1 MTNSLNENDCRIVNS
16 RGILKSCDIHSGTP
30 VSSIKVFIDY
40 HWEGLRPGSTVYV
53 CTSAIGQLAHH
64 LERIP
69 CPIVLVSGDADEDA
83 PTQIFASEL
92 DFHTFIESPK
102 IIHWFAQNCAVKH
115 PKLSSIP
122 IGLDYHTMTR
132 AGNIFK
138 KLSTPDE
145 QEKLIQEILN
155 NAPILTKRIFKCYSN
170 FHFVMT
176 LADRKRLRSNAL
188 PKEISIQTSVLA
200 ADDRVRAKELIS
212 ADLID
217 YEPTPVDRETT
228 WRNQSN
234 YAFVI
239 SPHGNGLDC
248 HRTWEALCLG
258 CIPIVKTS
266 PLDSLYE
273 ELPVYIVQDWSEV
286 TEENLRKVLHEFSQR
301 KFDLN
306 RLTLKYWMDIINSK
320 KIP

>member
-1 MTNSLNENDCRIVNS
+1 MTKSLNENDCRIVNS
-16 RGILKSCDIHSGTP
+16 RGILKSCDIRSGTP
-30 VSSIKVFIDY
+30 VSSIKEFIDY
-40 HWEGLRPGSTVYV
+40 RWEGLRPGSTVYV

-69 CPIVLVSGDADEDA
+69 CPIVLVSGDADEDT

-132 AGNIFK
+132 AKNIFGQV
-138 KLSTPDE
+138 STPDE
-145 QEKLIQEILN
+145 QEKLIQEISQS
-155 NAPILTKRIFKCYSN
+155 APHLSKRLFKCYSN
-170 FHFVMT
+170 FHFIMT
-176 LADRKRLRSNAL
+176 VADRKRLMANAPPVL
-188 PKEISIQTSVLA
+188 SRLTSALA
-200 ADDRVRAKELIS
+200 ADDRVRAKELIP

-217 YEPTPVDRETT
+217 YEPTPVAREIT
-228 WRNQSN
+228 WRNQSK

-258 CIPIVKTS
+258 CIPIVRTS

-273 ELPVYIVQDWSEV
+273 GLPVYIVNDWSDI

-306 RLTLKYWMDIINSK
+306 RLTLKYWMDIINAK
-320 KIP
+320 KIS